1 MLFDGDFDLSYY
13 YQQNINGGF
22 SFISRAEQLV
32 RKMKERK
39 RLRLIGGVAG
49 ACIVLYVF
57 LQNILSVPVS
67 MEPFYSVYFKSAEFR
82 SLVSIILS
90 VLGLLMPFALG
101 GYILHKKKVLK
112 TLCFGRPNS
121 FPLMFSAV
129 PFGVLICLAGNYITS
144 IFVALSKSSGVM
156 LTAPEYLTPESL
168 GGRILYAV
176 SVAVVP
182 ALVEEFAIRGVVMQP
197 LRRYGDRFAIVVSSI
212 VFGILHGN
220 LVQAPFAFIAG
231 IGLGYAVCI
240 TNSVW
245 TGVLI
250 HFCNNMYSVAVD
262 FLVADVTDEAML
274 NAVWNISQVMLYAV
288 CIIGSVLFAIV
299 RGRRKIESA
308 ETKLDAGSRWGAYFI
323 NPPMLVA
330 ILIMLYITA
339 QYVHLI

>member
-1 MLFDGDFDLSYY
+1 MLFDGDFDLNFY
-13 YQQNINGGF
+13 YQQNTNGGF
-22 SFISRAEQLV
+22 SFFNQAEQLV
-32 RKMKERK
+32 RKIKERK
-39 RLRLIGGVAG
+39 RLRLTGGVAG
-49 ACIVLYVF
+49 ASIVLYVL

-67 MEPFYSVYFKSAEFR
+67 MEPFYSVYFESLEFR
-82 SLVSIILS
+82 CLVNIVLS
-90 VLGLLMPFALG
+90 VLGLLAPFALG
-101 GYILHKKKVLK
+101 GYILHKKKVL
-112 TLCFGRPNS
+112 TALRFDRPNS

-129 PFGVLICLAGNYITS
+129 PFGVLICLAGNFITS
-144 IFVALSKSSGVM
+144 VFVAFSESSGVM
-156 LTAPEYLTPESL
+156 LTAPEYSVPESF

-197 LRRYGDRFAIVVSSI
+197 LRKYGDKFAIVVSSL

-231 IGLGYAVCI
+231 IGMGYAVCI

-250 HFCNNMYSVAVD
+250 HFCNNFYSVAVD

-299 RGRRKIESA
+299 RGRRKLESA
-308 ETKLDAGSRWGAYFI
+308 EVNLEAGSRWSAYFL
-323 NPPMLVA
+323 NVPMIIA
-330 ILIMLYITA
+330 IIIMLYITA